1 MMTMMMV
8 LMMTMMVIMVLMLPV
23 GSRMV
28 DDADVADGD
37 TARDGR
43 LLLSSRRGHLGN
55 KHIGV
60 LVTLDAEAGCHWK
73 VVSFQPWEA
82 PKNKTRVIVIH
93 FGPGKLRDT

>member
-8 LMMTMMVIMVLMLPV
+8 LMMTMMVIMVLMLAV

-73 VVSFQPWEA
+73 VVHFNHGKRQ
-82 PKNKTRVIVIH
+82 KTKRV
-93 FGPGKLRDT
+93 LL